1 MLKVGLFAFISEPSE
16 DLILG
21 MLNQEFYPKI
31 KSTWHAVSFVL

>member
-21 MLNQEFYPKI
+21 MLSST
-31 KSTWHAVSFVL
+31 KSFTQK